1 MSTAARDPFD
11 VVRACDLKRRPA
23 AEAWLVEGLW
33 SEEAVGILGG
43 EPKCGK
49 SFLALDLAV
58 AVASGTKALRRFP
71 VTTPGPVL
79 LYAAEDALPIV
90 RHRLE
95 GIAQAAGVTLR
106 ALDVHVM
113 TEAVVRLD
121 TPRDRERLRDTVAIL
136 QPRLLVLDPF
146 VRLHRIDENAASE
159 VVPILASLRN
169 LQRRHKTA
177 VVLVHHARK
186 GAGRMRAGQAL
197 RGSSELHAW
206 GDSNLYL
213 RRQDDR
219 LLLSIEH
226 RAAKTPDPLVLE
238 LSESQGLALR
248 VLDEPSPPPLHETQ
262 RAADPIQ
269 RILEILA
276 QARGP
281 LSQKTLREQCRMRTA
296 TLGQCLQQLTDQR
309 RIVRCE
315 GGFALTAPDT
325 STSQEVQL
333 PVSRSSNP

>member
-1 MSTAARDPFD
+1 MSTAVREPFD
-11 VVRACDLKRRPA
+11 VVRACDLLPRPSA
-23 AEAWLVEGLW
+23 QAWLVEGLW
-33 SEEAVGILGG
+33 SEQAVGIVGG

-58 AVASGTKALRRFP
+58 AVASGTEALRRFSVP
-71 VTTPGPVL
+71 TPGPVL

-95 GIAQAAGVTLR
+95 GIARVAGVAL
-106 ALDVHVM
+106 ASLDVHVM
-113 TEAVVRLD
+113 AEAVVRLD

-186 GAGRMRAGQAL
+186 GAGRLRGGQAL

-213 RRQDDR
+213 RRHGQNHIH
-219 LLLSIEH
+219 LSIEH
-226 RAAKTPDPLVLE
+226 RAAKAPDPMVLE
-238 LSESQGLALR
+238 LSESPGLALR
-248 VLDEPSPPPLHETQ
+248 VLDERSPPRETQ
-262 RAADPIQ
+262 RASDPLQ
-269 RILEILA
+269 RILEVLA
-276 QARGP
+276 QAGEP

-309 RIVRCE
+309 RIVRSG
-315 GGFALTAPDT
+315 GGFALAAPDP
-325 STSQEVQL
+325 ST
-333 PVSRSSNP
+333 P